1 MAKRIEF
8 IAPVDSMRGNLS
20 GSQDLVYAAN
30 DNKAYESPANQVNY
44 AKNYRTSY
52 VGAKRASDGLKFFG
66 VKTKTATHTTQA
78 AMTAMALMGA
88 TGVLFNLFKEA
99 GARGNDQR
107 WGQVVYNYENSFKK
121 QYKSLRQYAMDVI
134 RKALVAKK
142 ETIVFGGP
150 TVATYQ
156 NPWISKIEDAIWQ
169 MSFLTNFRKQGLVEI
184 IHKFASVLGPSG
196 TFIYK
201 VNAQN
206 GVTIELV
213 AITGVAVA
221 QLYAG
226 LPNNY
231 PYAFGGYCYDSLG
244 NRVVPDGTTENFTIG
259 GVGGALSAKTVY
271 SVEGTAETVVP
282 STDSIDPTFKYICK

>member
-30 DNKAYESPANQVNY
+30 DNKAYESPANRVNY

-107 WGQVVYNYENSFKK
+107 WGQVVHNYENAFKK
-121 QYKSLRQYAMDVI
+121 KYKSLRQYAMDVI
-134 RKALVAKK
+134 RKALISKSA
-142 ETIVFGGP
+142 TIVFGGP

-156 NPWISKIEDAIWQ
+156 NPWISKTEDEIWK
-169 MSFLTNFRKQGLVEI
+169 MSFLSVFRKQKLVEI
-184 IHKFASVLGPSG
+184 IHKFASFLGPED
-196 TFIYK
+196 TFNYK
-201 VNAQN
+201 VKAQN
-206 GVTIELV
+206 GVTVELL
-213 AITGVAVA
+213 AIVGVPVA
-221 QLYAG
+221 QLYAA
-226 LPNNY
+226 LPNDY
-231 PYAFGGYCYDSLG
+231 PYAFGAYNYDSLG
-244 NRVVPDGTTENFTIG
+244 NLVTPVGTEKNFVIR
-259 GVGGALSAKTVY
+259 GVGGDESDKTVY
-271 SVEGTAETVVP
+271 SVEGTNEKAVP
-282 STDSIDPTFKYICK
+282 STDSIDPTFKYIC

>member
-44 AKNYRTSY
+44 AKNYRPSY

-121 QYKSLRQYAMDVI
+121 QYKSLRQYAIDVI
-134 RKALVAKK
+134 RKALIAKN
-142 ETIVFGGP
+142 ETIIFGGP

-156 NPWISKIEDAIWQ
+156 NPWISKTEDAIWQ
-169 MSFLTNFRKQGLVEI
+169 MSFLNDFRKQGLVAI
-184 IHKFASVLGPSG
+184 IHKFATVLGPSG
-196 TFIYK
+196 TFLYK

-206 GVTIELV
+206 GVTMELV
-213 AITGVAVA
+213 GIIDVPIA
-221 QLYAG
+221 QLYAR

-231 PYAFGGYCYDSLG
+231 PFVLTGYFYDSLG
-244 NRVVPDGTTENFTIG
+244 YQVVPNGTGENFTIA
-259 GVGGALSAKTVY
+259 GVGGALGDKTVY